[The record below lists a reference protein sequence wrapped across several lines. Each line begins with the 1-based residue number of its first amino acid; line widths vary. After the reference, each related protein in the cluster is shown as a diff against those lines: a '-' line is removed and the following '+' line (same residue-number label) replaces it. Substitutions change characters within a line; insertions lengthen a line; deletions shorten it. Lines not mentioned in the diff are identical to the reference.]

1 MASQGV
7 ETEKKY
13 DVGEAAVVPS
23 LADLPGVARVG
34 EPHLAILEAVYF
46 DTDRQALAFRHIT
59 LRRRTGGTD
68 AGWHLKLPAES
79 SAEAAAGTASGAK
92 SGAKT
97 VTGSDAEPQQ
107 RRELIA
113 PLGQP
118 AVVPD
123 ILLAHLY
130 AYLRGADLAP
140 VVRLET
146 HRTTYPLYGEAS
158 EHLADL
164 ADDRVQAEAL
174 GGASI
179 GGASLDEAGPDGAG
193 RTQRWREWEVELVH
207 GGPELFPAAEDALA
221 AAGAR
226 PAQHGSKLA
235 RALGGTR
242 PISEPDQGDADEEAA
257 ETEDTAGTAP
267 GKKSPASSVVTAYLA
282 GQIHQ
287 ILAHDPGVRLEEPE
301 AVHNMRSACR
311 RVRSALAAYRRLY
324 SAVAV
329 RRLRDELRWLGRIL
343 GGPRDA
349 EVMRDRLLGHVDE
362 LPPGQAAAAVKERV
376 ERELGDRYNAGSRK
390 LQEVLLSERYF
401 RLLDDLEAFRDH
413 PPVRPEGAAPARKVA
428 GKLVGKAAKRLRR
441 SHKAAKDARRGAPH
455 ETALHQVRKDAKRL
469 RHLAESLHPVYGKR
483 AAKIAKAAHRQQ
495 KILGEF
501 HDSVIAADLLA
512 KLGSGPDLPE
522 PVASAYVTLR
532 TRQVQLAADAES
544 KYLKARKKSRKFL
557 KGGVI

>member
-1 MASQGV
+1 MGPGPSRIDVEGLTVMASQGV

-13 DVGEAAVVPS
+13 DVGEAAEVPS
-23 LADLPGVARVG
+23 LLDLTGVARVG
-34 EPHLAILEAVYF
+34 EPHLATLEAVYF
-46 DTDRQALAFRHIT
+46 DTDRQTLASRHIT

-79 SAEAAAGTASGAK
+79 SSAAG
-92 SGAKT
+92 
-97 VTGSDAEPQQ
+97 SDSEPQQ

-118 AVVPD
+118 DVVPD
-123 ILLAHLY
+123 VLLAHLRV
-130 AYLRGADLAP
+130 YLRGADLAP

-146 HRTTYPLYGEAS
+146 HRTTYPLYGEAG

-174 GGASI
+174 SGASR
-179 GGASLDEAGPDGAG
+179 GGGSTDGAAPDGAG
-193 RTQRWREWEVELVH
+193 RTQQWREWELELVH
-207 GGPELFPAAEDALA
+207 GGPELFPAAEDVLA

-226 PAQHGSKLA
+226 PAQHRSKLA
-235 RALGGTR
+235 RALGGTQA
-242 PISEPDQGDADEEAA
+242 ISEPDKGDPDGEAA
-257 ETEDTAGTAP
+257 ETEDAAGKAP
-267 GKKSPASSVVTAYLA
+267 DKKSPASAVVTAYLA
-282 GQIHQ
+282 GQIRE
-287 ILAHDPGVRLEEPE
+287 ILAHDPAVRLEEPE

-329 RRLRDELRWLGRIL
+329 RRLRDELKWLGRTL
-343 GGPRDA
+343 GGPRDV

-362 LPPGQAAAAVKERV
+362 LPPGQAATAVKERV

-390 LQEVLLSERYF
+390 MQEVLLSERYY

-413 PPVRPEGAAPARKVA
+413 PPVRPEAAAPARKVA

-441 SHKAAKDARRGAPH
+441 SHKAAKGARRGAPH

-469 RHLAESLHPVYGKR
+469 RHVAESVGPVYGKR
-483 AAKIAKAAHRQQ
+483 AAKIDKAAHRQQ

-501 HDSVIAADLLA
+501 HDSVIAGNLLA
-512 KLGSGPDLPE
+512 KLGAGPDLPE

>member
-1 MASQGV
+1 MASHGV

-13 DVGEAAVVPS
+13 DVGEAAVLPS
-23 LADLPGVARVG
+23 LQDLPGVARVG
-34 EPHLAILEAVYF
+34 EPHVATLEAVYF
-46 DTDRQALAFRHIT
+46 DTDRHALASRHIT

-68 AGWHLKLPAES
+68 DGWHLKLPVES
-79 SAEAAAGTASGAK
+79 SAGTASGGT
-92 SGAKT
+92 SGA
-97 VTGSDAEPQQ
+97 GSGSEPRQ

-123 ILLAHLY
+123 MLLAHLQV
-130 AYLRGADLAP
+130 YLRGADLAP
-140 VVRLET
+140 VIRLET
-146 HRTTYPLYGEAS
+146 QRTTYPLYGEAG

-174 GGASI
+174 GGASSD
-179 GGASLDEAGPDGAG
+179 GASSDGTFSDGAG
-193 RTQRWREWEVELVH
+193 RTRQWREWELELVH
-207 GGPELFPAAEDALA
+207 GGPELFPAAENVLA

-226 PAQHGSKLA
+226 TARHGSKLA
-235 RALGGTR
+235 RALGGTQE
-242 PISEPDQGDADEEAA
+242 ISEPDQGGPDGEAA
-257 ETEDTAGTAP
+257 ETEDTAGKAP
-267 GKKSPASSVVTAYLA
+267 GKKSPASAVVTDYLA
-282 GQIHQ
+282 GQIRE

-329 RRLRDELRWLGRIL
+329 RRLRDELKWLGLIL

-349 EVMRDRLLGHVDE
+349 EVMLERLLGHVAE
-362 LPPGQAAAAVKERV
+362 LPPGQATAAVKERL

-390 LQEVLLSERYF
+390 MQEVLLSERYF

-441 SHKAAKDARRGAPH
+441 SHKAAKGARRGAPH

-469 RHLAESLHPVYGKR
+469 RHVAESVGPVYGKR
-483 AAKIAKAAHRQQ
+483 AAKVARAARRQQ

-501 HDSVIAADLLA
+501 HDSVIAGNLLA
-512 KLGSGPDLPE
+512 KLGAGPDLPE

-532 TRQVQLAADAES
+532 SRQVQLAAEAES

>member
-1 MASQGV
+1 MASQGI

-13 DVGEAAVVPS
+13 DVGEEAVVPS
-23 LADLPGVARVG
+23 LQDIPGVARVG
-34 EPHLAILEAVYF
+34 EPRLAALEAVYF
-46 DTDRQALAFRHIT
+46 DTDRQALASRRIT

-68 AGWHLKLPAES
+68 AGWHLKLPAEG
-79 SAEAAAGTASGAK
+79 SAGSPAGTASEGT
-92 SGAKT
+92 SGAASME
-97 VTGSDAEPQQ
+97 GNDAEPEQ
-107 RRELIA
+107 RRELMA

-123 ILLAHLY
+123 MLLAHLQV
-130 AYLRGADLAP
+130 YLRGADLTP

-146 HRTTYPLYGEAS
+146 QRTTYPLYGDDG

-164 ADDRVQAEAL
+164 ADDRVRAETL
-174 GGASI
+174 GGAALD
-179 GGASLDEAGPDGAG
+179 GASPDGAG
-193 RTQRWREWEVELVH
+193 RIQQWREWELELVH
-207 GGPELFPAAEDALA
+207 GGPELFPAAEDVLA

-235 RALGGTR
+235 RALGAAQAATHPDKGG
-242 PISEPDQGDADEEAA
+242 PDQEAA
-257 ETEDTAGTAP
+257 ETEDTAGKAP
-267 GKKSPASSVVTAYLA
+267 GKKSPASAVVTAYLA
-282 GQIHQ
+282 GQIRQ
-287 ILAHDPGVRLEEPE
+287 ILAQDPGVRLEEPE

-329 RRLRDELRWLGRIL
+329 RRLRDELKWLGRIL

-349 EVMRDRLLGHVDE
+349 EVMRDRLLAHVDE
-362 LPPGQAAAAVKERV
+362 LPSGEAAAAVKDRL

-390 LQEVLLSERYF
+390 MQEVLLSERYF

-441 SHKAAKDARRGAPH
+441 SQKAAKGARRGAPH

-469 RHLAESLHPVYGKR
+469 RHVAESVDPVYGKR
-483 AAKIAKAAHRQQ
+483 AAKIAKAARRQQ

-501 HDSVIAADLLA
+501 HDSVIAGYLLA
-512 KLGSGPDLPE
+512 KLAGGPDLPE

-544 KYLKARKKSRKFL
+544 KYLKAKKKSRKFL